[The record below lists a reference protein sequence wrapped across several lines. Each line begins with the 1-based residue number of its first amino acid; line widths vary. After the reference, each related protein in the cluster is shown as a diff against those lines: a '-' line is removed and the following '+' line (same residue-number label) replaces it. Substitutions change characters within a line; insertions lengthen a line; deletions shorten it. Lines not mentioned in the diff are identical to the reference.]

1 MAKIA
6 IVEDDKNI
14 SEIESFA
21 LKNSGYEVEVY
32 GTAADFFE
40 GIKENVFHLIMLDI
54 KLKCTERCPSG
65 LRCKPGTFV
74 WGQLHRGFE
83 SHPFRT
89 F

>member
-32 GTAADFFE
+32 GTATDFFE
-40 GIKENVFHLIMLDI
+40 GIKTNCHAPLHYFYL
-54 KLKCTERCPSG
+54 KL
-65 LRCKPGTFV
+65 
-74 WGQLHRGFE
+74 WINI
-83 SHPFRT
+83 
-89 F
+89 